1 MNKKDMYD
9 VKMIGP
15 VPNLRSKLEE
25 ILKRSFNLYFKF
37 LRFLTIKNQN
47 LLKTRDLLL
56 PKLRS
61 GK

>member
-15 VPNLRSKLEE
+15 APNLRSKLEE

>member
-25 ILKRSFNLYFKF
+25 IMQPIF
-37 LRFLTIKNQN
+37 
-47 LLKTRDLLL
+47 
-56 PKLRS
+56 
-61 GK
+61 